1 MTPPDHGAAG
11 TPGGIGREL
20 IRTYVRRNA
29 LVLSSHVL
37 TAARGFV
44 LLPLL
49 VKAFGAD
56 MYGTYGLLVGFTG
69 FVLGISG
76 FGSGYLFSRHAPST
90 HDLTWRRSLFCGP
103 LIFNMLT
110 VVAICV
116 ALLPTHSLLETVLLK
131 RRFSFPVGPI
141 VLLLI
146 SYTVFSHFTNY
157 FRYTHRIRT
166 YVLTTTAAS
175 YAFIAA
181 VYLIE
186 RIHGVLGIGQ
196 IVLLHAASIILVAPF
211 PILLATRELWF
222 SGRTLRRYHLRDDLR
237 IGLPIVAMFVVDY
250 ALSNSDQLLMAM
262 FGTVDSVGA
271 YRAAYVVGT
280 AAIMIPKSL
289 GVAVPALLARAEDST
304 GATDVRSLMDVS
316 ARTVL
321 LFTIP
326 FTAGMVFYGREVLAL
341 FTTEDVADQSYPAG
355 IAAAAAVVF
364 YGLFRVRG
372 FLLFLKK
379 RTVALFAAAAAAAG
393 LNLALNLAIL
403 PFYPDIV
410 VPALT
415 TLAAYVAAYAI
426 ARHATAK
433 DDVPTIPAAFLI
445 RVAGASVAIG
455 AFRPFV
461 SASPSPAMLIAC
473 VIGSGLLCLGLL
485 IAFRA
490 IPPRMFSAVLRSPV
504 RASQ

>member
-1 MTPPDHGAAG
+1 MTPPDRDASR

-29 LVLSSHVL
+29 LVLISHVL

-49 VKAFGAD
+49 VKTFGAD
-56 MYGTYGLLVGFTG
+56 VYGTYGLLVGFTG

-90 HDLTWRRSLFCGP
+90 HDLAWRRSLFCGP
-103 LIFNMLT
+103 LIFNLIT
-110 VVAICV
+110 VAAMCA
-116 ALLPTHSLLETVLLK
+116 ALLPTHPLLETVLLK

-166 YVLTTTAAS
+166 YVFTTTAAS

-181 VYLIE
+181 IYLVE
-186 RIHGVLGIGQ
+186 RLHGSLGVGQ
-196 IVLLHAASIILVAPF
+196 IVLLQAVAIILVAPF
-211 PILLATRELWF
+211 PILFATRELWF

-237 IGLPIVAMFVVDY
+237 VGLPLVAMFVVDY
-250 ALSNSDQLLMAM
+250 ALSNSDQLLLAM

-304 GATDVRSLMDVS
+304 GATDVRSLLDVS

-326 FTAGMVFYGREVLAL
+326 FAAGMVFYGREVLAL
-341 FTTEDVADQSYPAG
+341 FTTEEVADQSYPAG

-372 FLLFLKK
+372 FLLYLKK
-379 RTVALFAAAAAAAG
+379 RTVALFAATAAAAG
-393 LNLALNLAIL
+393 LNVALNVAIL
-403 PFYPDIV
+403 PFYPNII

-426 ARHATAK
+426 VRHATAK

-445 RVAGASVAIG
+445 RVAGASAAIG

-461 SASPSPAMLIAC
+461 SASPSPAVLVAC

-490 IPPRMFSAVLRSPV
+490 IPPQIFSAVFRSPV

>member
-1 MTPPDHGAAG
+1 MTPPDRGATG
-11 TPGGIGREL
+11 TPGGVGGEL

-29 LVLSSHVL
+29 LVVSAHVL

-49 VKAFGAD
+49 VKTFGAD
-56 MYGTYGLLVGFTG
+56 VYGTYGLLIGFTG

-76 FGSGYLFSRHAPST
+76 FGAGYLFSRHAPST

-103 LIFNMLT
+103 LIFNLIT
-110 VVAICV
+110 VAAIC
-116 ALLPTHSLLETVLLK
+116 ATLLPTHPLLETVLLK
-131 RRFSFPVGPI
+131 GRFSFPVGPI
-141 VLLLI
+141 VLLLF
-146 SYTVFSHFTNY
+146 SQTVFGHFANY

-166 YVLTTTAAS
+166 YVITTTAAS

-181 VYLIE
+181 IYLIE
-186 RIHGVLGIGQ
+186 RVHGFLGVDQ
-196 IVLLHAASIILVAPF
+196 IVLVQAASIILVAPL
-211 PILLATRELWF
+211 PILLATREMWF

-237 IGLPIVAMFVVDY
+237 IGLPLVAMFVVDY
-250 ALSNSDQLLMAM
+250 ALSNSDQVLMAM

-326 FTAGMVFYGREVLAL
+326 FAAGMAFYGRDVLAL
-341 FTTEDVADQSYPAG
+341 FTTEEVADQSYPAG
-355 IAAAAAVVF
+355 VVAAAAIVF

-372 FLLFLKK
+372 FLLYLKK
-379 RTVALFAAAAAAAG
+379 RTVALFAATAAAAG

-403 PFYPDIV
+403 PFYPNIV

-426 ARHATAK
+426 ARHATSK

-445 RVAGASVAIG
+445 RVAGSSVAIG

-461 SASPSPAMLIAC
+461 SASTSPAVLIAC
-473 VIGSGLLCLGLL
+473 VIGSGLFCLGLL

-490 IPPRMFSAVLRSPV
+490 IPPRIISAVLRSPV
-504 RASQ
+504 HASR